1 METSEQIKAWHIA
14 KRWQEFDGEMRS
26 ALLRIILVL
35 LFYSV
40 QIAHYLNFENVT
52 EQSHLFH
59 RAATLAATAWLM
71 ISLGVVFALRSEFM
85 PSAMKYVVTALDLGI
100 ITMLALLG
108 SGPNSPLV
116 ATYFLILVL
125 ATLRFRIG
133 LVWFTTIT
141 SMICYLLLVGSI
153 DPHWFDENHT
163 TPFITLMITECSLA
177 STGIVLGQ
185 IIRSSRF
192 MSRTFHDRLKSSGRA
207 ISS

>member
-1 METSEQIKAWHIA
+1 METTEQIKAWHIA

-35 LFYSV
+35 LFYAV
-40 QIAHYLNFENVT
+40 QLVHFLTLEDVT
-52 EQSHLFH
+52 EQTQLFH
-59 RAATLAATAWLM
+59 RVATLAAIAWLM
-71 ISLGVVFALRSEFM
+71 ISLGIVFALRSEFM
-85 PSAMKYVVTALDLGI
+85 PSAMKYVVTSVDLGI

-116 ATYFLILVL
+116 ATYFLVLVL

-133 LVWFTTIT
+133 LVWFTTIS

-163 TPFITLMITECSLA
+163 TPLIKQMVTECSLA
-177 STGIVLGQ
+177 STGIVLAKSFDHRGSCRG
-185 IIRSSRF
+185 RS
-192 MSRTFHDRLKSSGRA
+192 L
-207 ISS
+207 IV